1 VFEPGNARA
10 AAKRLRVSNS
20 KKNLL
25 EFQRALEARGTETYV
40 LRLYVSGA
48 TPRSTEAIAKIK
60 DICEEYLPG
69 HYDLEVI
76 DIYQRPD
83 LAADQQ
89 IIAAPTLVK
98 ESPGALRK
106 MIGNLSNTRLIL
118 QRLGIAR

>member
-1 VFEPGNARA
+1 MSQNKQTLAEFEQALDKGN
-10 AAKRLRVSNS
+10 
-20 KKNLL
+20 
-25 EFQRALEARGTETYV
+25 TETYV

-76 DIYQRPD
+76 DIYQRPQ
-83 LAADQQ
+83 LAAEEQ

-98 ESPGALRK
+98 QSPGGLRK

-118 QRLGIAR
+118 QRLGIAK

>member
-1 VFEPGNARA
+1 MSQNKQTLAEFE
-10 AAKRLRVSNS
+10 
-20 KKNLL
+20 
-25 EFQRALEARGTETYV
+25 RALDEQKTETFV

-83 LAADQQ
+83 LAAEEQ

-98 ESPGALRK
+98 ESPGGLRK
-106 MIGNLSNTRLIL
+106 MIGSLSNTRLIL
-118 QRLGIAR
+118 QRLGIVN

>member
-1 VFEPGNARA
+1 MSQNKQTLTEFE
-10 AAKRLRVSNS
+10 
-20 KKNLL
+20 
-25 EFQRALEARGTETYV
+25 RALDKLNTETYV

-76 DIYQRPD
+76 DIYQRPQ
-83 LAADQQ
+83 LAAEEQ

-98 ESPGALRK
+98 QSPGGLRK

-118 QRLGIAR
+118 KRLGIAN

>member
-1 VFEPGNARA
+1 MSQNKQTLAEFE
-10 AAKRLRVSNS
+10 
-20 KKNLL
+20 
-25 EFQRALEARGTETYV
+25 QALDKQNTETFI

-76 DIYQRPD
+76 DIYQRPE
-83 LAADQQ
+83 LAAEEQ

-98 ESPGALRK
+98 QSPGGLRK
-106 MIGNLSNTRLIL
+106 MIGRLSNTRLIL
-118 QRLGIAR
+118 QRLGIAN

>member
-1 VFEPGNARA
+1 MIN
-10 AAKRLRVSNS
+10 N
-20 KKNLL
+20 KKELL
-25 EFQRALEARGTETYV
+25 EFQRALDAQGTETYV

-83 LAADQQ
+83 LAAGQQ

-98 ESPGALRK
+98 ESPGALRR

-118 QRLGIAR
+118 QRLGIAGSPS

>member
-1 VFEPGNARA
+1 MNSESLSAFE
-10 AAKRLRVSNS
+10 
-20 KKNLL
+20 
-25 EFQRALEARGTETYV
+25 EALARGDGDTYV

-76 DIYQRPD
+76 DIYQQPQ
-83 LAADQQ
+83 LAAQEQ
-89 IIAAPTLVK
+89 ILAAPTLVK
-98 ESPGALRK
+98 ESPGKLRR

-118 QRLGIAR
+118 QRLGVGT

>member
-1 VFEPGNARA
+1 M
-10 AAKRLRVSNS
+10 NS
-20 KKNLL
+20 KSLSAF
-25 EFQRALEARGTETYV
+25 EEALASREGDTYV

-76 DIYQRPD
+76 DIYQQPQ
-83 LAADQQ
+83 LAVQEQ
-89 IIAAPTLVK
+89 ILAAPTLVK
-98 ESPGALRK
+98 ESPGKLRR

-118 QRLGIAR
+118 QRLGVAT